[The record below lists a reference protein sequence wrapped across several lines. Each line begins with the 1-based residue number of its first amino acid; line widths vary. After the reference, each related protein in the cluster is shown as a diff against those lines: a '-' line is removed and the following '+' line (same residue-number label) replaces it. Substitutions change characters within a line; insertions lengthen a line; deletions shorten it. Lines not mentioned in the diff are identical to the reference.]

1 MVKDEEIDKEATRIL
16 FGVATLFT
24 MIGMGTM
31 IFAFIMDTYAVLEPS
46 LRLAITVCLISLSF
60 FYIV

>member
-1 MVKDEEIDKEATRIL
+1 MVKDEEIDKETTRIL

-24 MIGMGTM
+24 MIGMGT
-31 IFAFIMDTYAVLEPS
+31 IIIAFIMGTYAVLEPF
-46 LRLAITVCLISLSF
+46 LGLAITVCLISLSF